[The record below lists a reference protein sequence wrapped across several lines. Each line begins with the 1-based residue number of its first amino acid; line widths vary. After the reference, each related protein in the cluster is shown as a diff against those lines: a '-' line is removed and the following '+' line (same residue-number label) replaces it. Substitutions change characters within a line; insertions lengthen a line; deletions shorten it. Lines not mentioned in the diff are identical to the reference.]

1 MTSVYV
7 ILPSLIDFLASV
19 GVLVCSDTF
28 RSYLFFLFFF
38 FRDYRRRILQET
50 EIYSQFFLVL
60 QESYF

>member
-7 ILPSLIDFLASV
+7 ILSSLLIDFLASV

-28 RSYLFFLFFF
+28 RSYLFFLFF